1 MSKMKDNDFQ
11 KAKDFQEATANR
23 IVELFTSENNRVN
36 RVLLA
41 DEVGLGKTIVAKAVV
56 EKIGEWRHSIG
67 DKDYVVVYICS
78 NAGIANQ
85 NCAKLGIPKE
95 QRVSIS
101 EGRLSMQHLNI
112 EENKAKSNVRLIPMT
127 PATSF
132 QMQTGVGT
140 ATERALAY
148 IIMRESH
155 LFKNYEKE
163 LSLFMRT
170 YFIKKNENWDGW
182 YVAPQNIRI
191 NQLPNR
197 NAYLKNM
204 KRMIDETFQEG
215 LVNQIK
221 GACRKIRKHYSDV
234 QETANIEKL
243 ITWED
248 QKKII
253 NQIRKCFAE
262 ISLGMLDP
270 DLVIMDEFQRFKDL
284 IEIDENDESENAT
297 LSKKF
302 LIDSTDTSVLL
313 LSATP
318 YKPFSTLAEFTDGEE
333 THIKGFMRVM
343 DFLVDKEDENATFH
357 KVWDNYTSHLSEI
370 KGDNLGILI
379 ASKNDAENAL
389 YNHICRTERRNS
401 GIINIDKA
409 KTISIE
415 NLDPAN
421 INAYVE
427 IQRIMKDFGIGNFPI
442 DYVKS
447 APYLMSFMNYKV
459 KDKIDKELHGNKKL
473 VTPEERAKYIRNIP
487 LAFLNKNQINDY
499 QPLPNTNARLKT
511 LFDEVFGQ
519 PENKKVSPEL
529 LLWIPPANRYYK
541 CGTDNIFEQCEGY
554 SKTLIFSSWEMVPR
568 VIATLTSY
576 EAERLVVNRMR
587 NKNVEQESYDEVPDS
602 DDVVDDDNYKQS
614 KRIKTRFLIR
624 EQQDLVAYPS
634 IWLAELYDCKKH
646 YGKDITVIK
655 DYIKSLIE
663 DTLAHIASEYNLGKG
678 NMGAKQLL
686 NLLEYIDLIKYGCGN
701 VNANVPER
709 IPNES
714 DIDVLVDMAI
724 ASPAVC
730 IYRTLH
736 EIDDMS
742 ERQSVSKDCCLES
755 FVRMFNRPD
764 SRNIMAAVF
773 DGVEATS
780 DEKHYE
786 QVFHYC
792 VDGNLQAMLDEYKFV
807 LGLEGTDFA
816 ESLKESFLQTSN
828 LPYISQ
834 EYYRES
840 FVDAEKKN
848 TPPKLRVHFA
858 AGYFDAKNNDKTIQR
873 VNNVRKAFNSPFRP
887 FVLATTSVGQEGLD
901 FHLYS
906 RKVMHWNLP
915 SNPIDLEQ
923 REGRINRYMCHAIR
937 QNIAVTESD
946 FEWEEKF
953 KSTKAKY
960 GKDASDMIPYWCLP
974 DNYEYKYQIERIVP
988 MYPFSQDIIKY
999 ERIINVLALYRLTLG
1014 QPRQEELIAILQRED
1029 LSKEQ
1034 IEELFF
1040 DLSPYSKNK
1049 KIGEQLNI

>member
-1 MSKMKDNDFQ
+1 MT
-11 KAKDFQEATANR
+11 AKDFQMATANR
-23 IVELFTSENNRVN
+23 IYELFTSENNSVN

-41 DEVGLGKTIVAKAVV
+41 DEVGLGKTIVAKTVV
-56 EKIGEWRHSIG
+56 GEMGEWRRSKG
-67 DKDYVVVYICS
+67 DDDYVVVYICS

-85 NCAKLGIPKE
+85 NCTKLGIPKE
-95 QRVSIS
+95 QIGSIS
-101 EGRLSMQHLNI
+101 EGRLSMQHLAL
-112 EENKAKSNVRLIPMT
+112 EENKARSNVRLIPMT

-132 QMQTGVGT
+132 QMQIGVGT

-148 IIMRESH
+148 LIMRESR
-155 LFKNYEKE
+155 LFKNYEEE

-170 YFIKKNENWDGW
+170 CFVKKKENWDGW
-182 YVAPQNIRI
+182 YVGPQNTRI
-191 NQLPNR
+191 NQLTKR
-197 NAYLKNM
+197 NDYLRKM
-204 KRMIDETFQEG
+204 KLLVGETFSKCYLDSEKKVD
-215 LVNQIK
+215 LKTAIK
-221 GACRKIRKHYSDV
+221 DACKKIRKHYSDV
-234 QETANIEKL
+234 QETAIIEKF
-243 ITWED
+243 ISWQE
-248 QKKII
+248 QKNII
-253 NQIRKCFAE
+253 NQIRECFAE
-262 ISLGMLDP
+262 ISLGMLKP

-284 IEIDENDESENAT
+284 IEFDVNDKSDNAK

-302 LIDSTDTSVLL
+302 LIDNTDTKVLL

-343 DFLVDKEDENATFH
+343 DFLIDKEDANVTFH
-357 KVWDNYTSHLSEI
+357 KVWNTYTSHLSEI
-370 KGDNLGILI
+370 KGDNLSVLV
-379 ASKNDAENAL
+379 ASKNDAENTL

-409 KTISIE
+409 KTIPIE
-415 NLDPAN
+415 NLEPAN
-421 INAYVE
+421 INSYVE
-427 IQRIMKDFGIGNFPI
+427 MQRLMKDFGIGNFPV

-459 KDKIDKELHGNKKL
+459 KDKIDKELRGAKKQ
-473 VTPEERAKYIRNIP
+473 VTLEEREKYISNMP
-487 LAFLNKNQINDY
+487 FAFLNSKQINDY
-499 QPLPNTNARLKT
+499 QQLPNTNARLKT

-519 PENKKVSPEL
+519 PENKEISPEL
-529 LLWIPPANRYYK
+529 LLWIPPANKYYK
-541 CGTDNIFEQCEGY
+541 CAEGNIFEQCEGY

-587 NKNVEQESYDEVPDS
+587 SKNVEQESYDEVSDG
-602 DDVVDDDNYKQS
+602 DDVVEDNNFNQS
-614 KRIKTRFLIR
+614 TRRKTRFLIN
-624 EQQDLVAYPS
+624 EQQNLITYPS

-646 YGKDITVIK
+646 YGEDIVVIK
-655 DYIKSLIE
+655 DYIKSLIV
-663 DTLAHIASEYNLGKG
+663 DTLAHIASEHKLEKG

-686 NLLEYIDLIKYGCGN
+686 NLLEYIDSIKYGCGS
-701 VNANVPER
+701 ANVPER

-714 DIDVLVDMAI
+714 DVDVLVDMAI

-736 EIDDMS
+736 EIVDLN
-742 ERQSVSKDCCLES
+742 ERRSVSKECCLES

-764 SRNIMAAVF
+764 SRNIMAAIF
-773 DGVEATS
+773 EGAEGSS

-786 QVFHYC
+786 QVLHYC
-792 VDGNLQAMLDEYKFV
+792 VDGNLQAMLDEYKYV
-807 LGLEGTDFA
+807 LNVGGTEFA
-816 ESLKESFLQTSN
+816 DVLKESFLQTSN
-828 LPYISQ
+828 LPYVSQ

-840 FVDAEKKN
+840 FVDARKKN
-848 TPPKLRVHFA
+848 TTPKLRVHFA

-937 QNIAVTESD
+937 QNIAATETD
-946 FEWEEKF
+946 FEWSAKVDR
-953 KSTKAKY
+953 TKEKY
-960 GKDASDMIPYWCLP
+960 GKDTSDMIPYWCLP

-988 MYPFSQDIIKY
+988 MYPFSQDRIKY